1 MCWKYY
7 CFFSEFTM
15 PHCHKSTD
23 YKYGN
28 ESGYS
33 ESFYVNFGKSLP
45 NLKKKKNLQ
54 DFDWNWIESGS
65 IWGELTS

>member
-7 CFFSEFTM
+7 CFFNEFTM

-45 NLKKKKNLQ
+45 N
-54 DFDWNWIESGS
+54 
-65 IWGELTS
+65 